1 MERFIHLARRLHR
14 RSVWQVFVIHVAG
27 AWVAFQA
34 CETVAA
40 PLKLPTW
47 FPEFALIVLLLG
59 VPVTVTTAYVQRGF
73 GSDEEPREEDALG
86 SVFNWRN
93 AIAGGLAAL
102 LLLVIVAVGW
112 LALAEHLVDE
122 FHRTPG

>member
-1 MERFIHLARRLHR
+1 MERFVHLARRVHR

-27 AWVAFQA
+27 AWVAFQV
-34 CETVAA
+34 CEEIAA
-40 PLKLPTW
+40 QLQLPAW
-47 FPEFALIVLLLG
+47 FPEFALIILLLG
-59 VPVTVTTAYVQRGF
+59 VPVTVTTAYVQRGL
-73 GSDEEPREEDALG
+73 GSDEETEDEAGLG

-102 LLLVIVAVGW
+102 LLLVIVAAGW

-122 FHRTPG
+122 FHRPPD